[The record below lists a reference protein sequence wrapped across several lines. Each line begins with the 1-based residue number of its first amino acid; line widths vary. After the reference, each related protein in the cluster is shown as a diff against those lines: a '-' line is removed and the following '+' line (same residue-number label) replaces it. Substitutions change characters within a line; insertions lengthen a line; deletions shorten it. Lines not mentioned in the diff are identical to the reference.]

1 MKIDN
6 LEKFISDNK
15 SEFNID
21 APSDKMW
28 LNIENK
34 LKSKKKKARFKSL
47 SVAASLL
54 IVFASSMFLVQM
66 KTNTN
71 TINTA
76 DVIVNKEVL
85 TAQAQFSSL
94 IEIKR
99 SEINQYKNSQ
109 PDLVAE
115 LDKQL
120 KDLQANYNMLVPQ
133 LKDDNKKEIIV
144 QALIENLQLQLEIL
158 NRSLEIIQNINN
170 TNHEKEVVQ
179 L

>member
-15 SEFNID
+15 SAFNID
-21 APSDKMW
+21 APTDEIW
-28 LNIENK
+28 LSIENK
-34 LKSKKKKARFKSL
+34 LKLKKKKARFRSL

-54 IVFASSMFLVQM
+54 LLFASSMFIVQM
-66 KTNTN
+66 KTNTVS
-71 TINTA
+71 TA
-76 DVIVNKEVL
+76 DEIVNEEVL
-85 TAQAQFSSL
+85 SAQAQFSSL

-109 PDLVAE
+109 PELVAE
-115 LDKQL
+115 LDNQL

-133 LKDDNKKEIIV
+133 LKDENKKEIIV

-158 NRSLEIIQNINN
+158 NRSLEIVHTIKN

>member
-15 SEFNID
+15 SEFNVES
-21 APSDKMW
+21 PSDAMW
-28 LNIENK
+28 LDIENK
-34 LKSKKKKARFKSL
+34 LKSKKKKARIRSL

-54 IVFASSMFLVQM
+54 ILFASSMFLVQM

-71 TINTA
+71 TNSNA
-76 DVIVNKEVL
+76 DEIVNEEVL
-85 TAQAQFSSL
+85 NAQAQFSSL

-109 PDLVAE
+109 PMLVAE

-120 KDLQANYNMLVPQ
+120 NDLQVNYNMLLPQ
-133 LKDDNKKEIIV
+133 LKDENKKEIIV
-144 QALIENLQLQLEIL
+144 QALIENLQLQLEVL
-158 NRSLEIIQNINN
+158 NRSLEIVQNIKNA
-170 TNHEKEVVQ
+170 NHEKEVVQ